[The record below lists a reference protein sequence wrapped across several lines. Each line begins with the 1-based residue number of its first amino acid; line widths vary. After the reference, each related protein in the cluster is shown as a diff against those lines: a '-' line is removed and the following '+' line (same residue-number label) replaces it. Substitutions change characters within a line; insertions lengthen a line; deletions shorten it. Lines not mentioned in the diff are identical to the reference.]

1 MRRRDFLRAVGVSTG
16 AAVLAP
22 GAWRPAEAAGRQAT
36 DGPYGSIEGRDPD
49 ENGLLLPEGFTSRVL
64 ARSDQPVAGTGY
76 SWPVFPDGAATFPI
90 EAGGWYLAVNTENP
104 VPGDGGVSALAFD
117 ADGEVTDAYRIL
129 SDTTMNCAGGPTP
142 WGTWL
147 SCEEVEGGLVWECD
161 PSQQGQGESR
171 PALGA
176 FPHEA
181 VAVDPEAEQLY
192 LTEDRPDGRFYR
204 FTPDAY
210 PDLSAGRLEVAQE
223 AGDGSVTWLEVPDP
237 SAATTPTRQQVPES
251 TAYDG
256 GEGIWYDQGSVYFT
270 TKGDD
275 QVRRYEVAAETVEV
289 VYDGSGAL
297 TGVDNITLE
306 PSTAD
311 LYVAEDGG
319 NMEIVI
325 LTAEGD
331 AVPFLRVV
339 DEGNPDGGV
348 PSELTGPAFSPDG
361 TRLYFGSQRGGPES
375 KGISYEVTGPFRAAS
390 AASATATTATTLAG
404 ATTVP
409 TDDDGGGDDGGSGLA
424 VPLVG
429 GAVAVGVAAAGAL
442 VWRART
448 RGAQGEAA
456 TGAPSSS
463 GDSAASGESGESGD
477 SGDETVNR

>member
-1 MRRRDFLRAVGVSTG
+1 MSVSSG

-22 GAWRPAEAAGRQAT
+22 ALWRPAGAQSGPAPE
-36 DGPYGSIEGRDPD
+36 GPYGSIEGREPD

-104 VPGDGGVSALAFD
+104 VPGGGGASAMVFD

-161 PSQQGQGESR
+161 PSQQGQGASL

-181 VAVDPEAEQLY
+181 VAVDPDGERLY

-210 PDLSAGRLEVAQE
+210 PDLSAGLLEVAEE
-223 AGDGSVTWLEVPDP
+223 AADGAVTWREVPDP
-237 SAATTPTRQQVPES
+237 SAASTPTRQQVPES

-270 TKGDD
+270 TKGDES
-275 QVRRYEVAAETVEV
+275 VRRYEVGAETVEV

-306 PSTAD
+306 PSTSD

-331 AVPFLRVV
+331 AVPFVRVV

-348 PSELTGPAFSPDG
+348 PSEVTGPAFSPDG

-404 ATTVP
+404 ATSVP
-409 TDDDGGGDDGGSGLA
+409 ADDDGDDDGGSGLA

-429 GAVAVGVAAAGAL
+429 GAVAVGVVAAGAL

-448 RGAQGEAA
+448 RTASAPGA
-456 TGAPSSS
+456 TDAPGDS
-463 GDSAASGESGESGD
+463 GDSGD
-477 SGDETVNR
+477 SGDETDNR